1 MKKLLIVLFV
11 VIIINSLLSQT
22 DEIWD
27 LHFQFDVSTSSG
39 LSSPAGAETDGTYF
53 YVSNSLSNEIAKF
66 DLTGN
71 WIENFS
77 INGLPFGLHDLA
89 YDGTYFYAGDGTTS
103 TIYEMDFSTQ
113 SIVSAINTPLPVRAI
128 TYDPD
133 HDAFWVTN
141 WFTDNLFLIDR
152 NGFILNQLIFPI
164 NLNGLAH
171 DSSTLEEPNLWI
183 YSGIY
188 TGGDGIVEQFS
199 LPAMAPTG
207 LTHNVS
213 EDFPGTHAGGLFCT
227 DELDEYIVILGGIAK
242 GNPSYLFG
250 YEVGYIPD
258 AYTPEP
264 PQDFTLTADPGGA
277 LEVTINWINPSVNLI
292 GNPLTGF
299 LEMRLY
305 CDEILIFT
313 NTTATFGDP
322 CTYIDYVPSSGMY
335 FYDLIAFTDYGG
347 SSASDSVWV
356 GPDVPDSVSNFYGE
370 QTAPNQLSITLTWEN
385 PTQGLH
391 GGPFIDPITGYDL
404 ERNDGT
410 LFIIYGMSNEITDDT
425 IVPGVWHYYLT
436 PYNSIGGGGTARSND
451 IIVEITGIENQQL
464 PMTGFQL
471 SNFPN
476 PFNPTTTIYFNLTT
490 EFTESTELIIY
501 NIKGQKIKTLECDES
516 LVTRADG
523 VGYSILW
530 NGRDENNQ
538 PVSSGVYFYQL
549 RIDGKSVAMKKCLL
563 MK

>member
-1 MKKLLIVLFV
+1 MKKLVIVLFA

-27 LHFQFDVSTSSG
+27 LHFQVDVTTPSG
-39 LSSPAGAETDGTYF
+39 FVSPSGVETDGEYF
-53 YVSNSLSNEIAKF
+53 YVSNSINNQIAKF
-66 DLTGN
+66 DIAGN

-77 INGLPFGLHDLA
+77 INGLPFGLHDLT
-89 YDGTYFYAGDGTTS
+89 YDGTYFYAGDGTTN

-113 SIVSAINTPLPVRAI
+113 TIVSAISTPLPVRAI

-133 HDAFWVTN
+133 QDAFWATN

-152 NGFILNQLIFPI
+152 NGFVLNQLIFPV

-171 DSSTLEEPNLWI
+171 DSYTIDEPNLWI

-188 TGGDGIVEQFS
+188 TGGDGIVEQLS

-207 LTHNVS
+207 LLHNVS

-250 YEVGYIPD
+250 YEIGYTPG
-258 AYTPEP
+258 AYAPEP
-264 PQDFTLTADPGGA
+264 PNDFTLTADPGGA
-277 LEVTINWINPSVNLI
+277 SEVTVSWINPSVNLV
-292 GNPLTGF
+292 GNPLTEL
-299 LEMRLY
+299 LEIRLY
-305 CDEILIFT
+305 RDSELIYT
-313 NTTATFGDP
+313 DPLSIIGAP
-322 CTYIDYVPSSGMY
+322 CTYIDASVPPSGMY
-335 FYDLIAFTDYGG
+335 YYDLFAFNNYGS

-404 ERNDGT
+404 ERSDGT

-425 IVPGVWHYYLT
+425 IVPGVWYYYLT
-436 PYNSIGGGGTARSND
+436 PYNSIGEGGRARSND
-451 IIVEITGIENQQL
+451 ILVEITGIENHQL
-464 PMTGFQL
+464 PMTGLQL
-471 SNFPN
+471 SNYPN
-476 PFNPTTTIYFNLTT
+476 PFNPETTIYFETTNLH
-490 EFTESTELIIY
+490 ENSRIEIY
-501 NIKGQKIKTLECDES
+501 NIKGQKIKTINSFPNRGLGTSE
-516 LVTRADG
+516 VVWDG
-523 VGYSILW
+523 K
-530 NGRDENNQ
+530 DENNI
-538 PVSSGVYFYQL
+538 PIASGIYFYKLKSGEVSITKKMLLL
-549 RIDGKSVAMKKCLL
+549 R
-563 MK
+563 

>member
-1 MKKLLIVLFV
+1 MKKS
-11 VIIINSLLSQT
+11 VIIFFVIMSVNPLFSQT

-27 LHFQFDVSTSSG
+27 LHFQFDVTTPSG
-39 LSSPAGAETDGTYF
+39 LPSPAGAETDGDYF
-53 YVSNSLSNEIAKF
+53 YVSNSINNQIAKF

-77 INGLPFGLHDLA
+77 INGLPFGLHDLT
-89 YDGTYFYAGDGTTS
+89 YDGTYFYAGDGTTN

-113 SIVSAINTPLPVRAI
+113 SIVSAISTPLSVRAI
-128 TYDPD
+128 TYDPNQN
-133 HDAFWVTN
+133 AFWVTN

-152 NGFILNQLIFPI
+152 NGFVLNQFVFPI

-171 DSSTLEEPNLWI
+171 DSYTIDEPNLWI
-183 YSGIY
+183 FSGIY
-188 TGGDGIVEQFS
+188 TGGDGIVEQFN

-207 LTHNVS
+207 LLHNVS

-250 YEVGYIPD
+250 YEIGYIPE
-258 AYTPEP
+258 AYAPEP
-264 PQDFTLTADPGGA
+264 PQDFILTADPGGA
-277 LEVTINWINPSVNLI
+277 LEVTLDWINPSVNLI
-292 GNPLTGF
+292 GNPLTEL
-299 LEMRLY
+299 LEIRLY
-305 CDEILIFT
+305 RDAVLIYT
-313 NTTATFGDP
+313 DPLSGTGAP

-335 FYDLIAFTDYGG
+335 YYYLMAFNSYG
-347 SSASDSVWV
+347 SSSVSDSGWV

-391 GGPFIDPITGYDL
+391 GGPFIDPIAGYDL
-404 ERNDGT
+404 ERSDGT

-425 IVPGVWHYYLT
+425 IVPGVWYYYLT
-436 PYNSIGGGGTARSND
+436 PFNSIGEGGRARSND

-464 PMTGFQL
+464 PMTDFQL

-476 PFNPTTTIYFNLTT
+476 PFNPETTIYFSIEQNQQN
-490 EFTESTELIIY
+490 EQIKIEIY
-501 NIKGQKIKTLECDES
+501 NIKGQKI
-516 LVTRADG
+516 RQ
-523 VGYSILW
+523 YSIFNIQSSIVW
-530 NGRDENNQ
+530 DGKDENNQ
-538 PVSSGVYFYQL
+538 PVSSGIYFYQL
-549 RIDGKSVAMKKCLL
+549 RINGNSKAINKMIL